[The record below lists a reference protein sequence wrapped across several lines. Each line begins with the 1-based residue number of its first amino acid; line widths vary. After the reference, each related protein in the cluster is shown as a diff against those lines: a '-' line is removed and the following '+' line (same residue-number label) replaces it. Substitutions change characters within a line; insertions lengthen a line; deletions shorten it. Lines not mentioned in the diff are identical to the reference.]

1 MSYSFDIIGVAP
13 VLQFFDQQQRVE
25 PHLHRSKTYVGSYC
39 CTLDAFIEATEG
51 VHLRPDWDWDA
62 IVNSMV
68 AFWLSQENNIRHWQH
83 QLETADGEHN
93 LVVGRVVNYNSLRNE
108 FESLFDA

>member
-1 MSYSFDIIGVAP
+1 MSYNFDIIGISP
-13 VLQFFDQQQRVE
+13 VLQFFDQQQRE
-25 PHLHRSKTYVGSYC
+25 EKTPNRSKAYLGSYC
-39 CTLDAFIEATEG
+39 CTLDAFIEATQE
-51 VHLRPDWDWDA
+51 VHRKPDWDWDA

-68 AFWLSQENNIRHWQH
+68 AFWLSRENDIRHWQ
-83 QLETADGEHN
+83 QELENATGGNN